1 MEDNNN
7 GLFSLIRKTFAL
19 VLTSL
24 AALLPSNEL
33 SAKGLVNVNH
43 QTLLFDI
50 RNRIQLK
57 SKLILKLNS
66 VSLGD
71 IRMSASHQSHSSH
84 RSHSSHSS
92 HSSHYSS
99 SSSYTPS
106 TPSYTPSYTPS
117 KELPTYKPV
126 PLPKPAAI
134 PPSFSNPSTTPKL
147 ASPNIKIVPIDSK
160 PVITSPVSTKIYITS
175 FGNRT
180 LKMGMEGIDVT
191 ELQQILSNL
200 GYYVDATGVF
210 GQSTKEEVMLF
221 QAAEKLNNDGVVGPN
236 TIAKLKLRNK

>member
-1 MEDNNN
+1 MENNN
-7 GLFSLIRKTFAL
+7 TGLFSLIRKTFAL
-19 VLTSL
+19 VLTSV

-50 RNRIQLK
+50 RNRIQFK

-66 VSLGD
+66 VSFGD

-99 SSSYTPS
+99 SSYTPSIPSYTPS
-106 TPSYTPSYTPS
+106 TPSYTPS
-117 KELPTYKPV
+117 KELPTYKPIPV
-126 PLPKPAAI
+126 PKPVST
-134 PPSFSNPSTTPKL
+134 PSFSQPSSTPKL
-147 ASPNIKIVPIDSK
+147 ASPNIKIEKIESK
-160 PVITSPVSTKIYITS
+160 PVIISTKVYVTT

-191 ELQQILSNL
+191 ELQQILTNL
-200 GYYVDATGVF
+200 GYYVDVTSVF
-210 GQSTKEEVMLF
+210 GQSTKEEVMSF
-221 QAAEKLNNDGVVGPN
+221 QAAEGLNIDGVVGPN